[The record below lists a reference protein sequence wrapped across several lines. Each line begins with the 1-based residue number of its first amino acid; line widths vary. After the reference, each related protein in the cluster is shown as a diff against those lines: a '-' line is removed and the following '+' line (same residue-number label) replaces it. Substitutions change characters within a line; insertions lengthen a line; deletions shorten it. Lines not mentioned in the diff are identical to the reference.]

1 MDQFIEE
8 VDEELKRERYMDLWR
23 KYGTY
28 IVAAV
33 LVVVIAVAG
42 VVGWRQYQSNQRTQA
57 GLAFLEAQRLA
68 EQGKKTEALAAFKA
82 AEKVGTAGYRELA
95 RFREAAAL
103 AQQGNEAAAAGI
115 YDSIARDQSAD
126 RLFRDLA
133 LLLYALNVADRA
145 EPKALI
151 ERLKP
156 LTEKA
161 QPWRFSALELTA
173 LLQRRRGDTAAA
185 KEIYRKL
192 ADDDNAPGKLRTRAA
207 EFLAVIGD

>member
-8 VDEELKRERYMDLWR
+8 VDEELKRERYQDLWR

-33 LVVVIAVAG
+33 LLVVIAVAAT
-42 VVGWRQYQSNQRTQA
+42 VGWRQYQANQRTQS
-57 GLAFLEAQRLA
+57 GLAFLEAQRLV
-68 EQGKKTEALAAFKA
+68 ELGKKDDALAAFKA
-82 AEKVGTAGYRELA
+82 LGKTGTAGYRDLA

-103 AQQGNEAAAAGI
+103 AQQGNEAAAAGV
-115 YDSIARDQSAD
+115 YDSIANDKGAEK
-126 RLFRDLA
+126 LFRDLA
-133 LLLYALNVADRA
+133 LVLYALNVADRA

-156 LTEKA
+156 LTESSA
-161 QPWRFSALELTA
+161 PWRFSALEVTA
-173 LLQRRRGDTAAA
+173 LLHRRRGDDAAA

-192 ADDDNAPGKLRTRAA
+192 ADDENAPVRLRTRAA
-207 EFLAVIGD
+207 EFLAVIGN